1 MITDKVVIDSINKTL
16 HENYRVL
23 DGRPIYRLVWSDNQL
38 EKRFSDKWCDYYG
51 HILIRSEYKAV
62 RTIKKY
68 WHITPPCWILEKLVF
83 LPSSWHVKELVK
95 ELVEAHN
102 GSYEPVY
109 TFRDAKNN
117 PLPVV
122 FEVVDFILQ
131 GLHAPRRRTASDM
144 DKIREIEEAEEVKY
158 FENELHEGERSPL
171 FVWDNSAF
179 VSTNQLGFRQDY
191 IEKSKLVEIPDAC
204 I

>member
-68 WHITPPCWILEKLVF
+68 WHITQ
-83 LPSSWHVKELVK
+83 
-95 ELVEAHN
+95 AHN

-179 VSTNQLGFRQDY
+179 VSTNQLRFRQDY